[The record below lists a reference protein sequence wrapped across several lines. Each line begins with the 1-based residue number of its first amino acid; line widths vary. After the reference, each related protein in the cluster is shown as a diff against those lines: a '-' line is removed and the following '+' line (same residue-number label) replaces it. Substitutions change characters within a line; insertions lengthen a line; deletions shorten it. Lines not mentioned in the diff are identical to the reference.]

1 MRSRSFSFSLL
12 LTLGFAAACGGSER
26 PNLFEDPTTSPTG
39 TVPPGT
45 GPDGGPVGF
54 GEGNTDGLVIDPS
67 NAILFIDT
75 ATNPPTPAKQA
86 FKVVRKSAALGDKDV
101 TAGATFDLEKP
112 EIGRFTGNTFE
123 SVATLPPDPPGVT
136 SSITVRAD
144 GGSAGGKITVVP
156 LRRSTDQ
163 RDFFFVV
170 PYNEPPNP
178 QNDVLKFK
186 TNIQSVDVAFVTD
199 TTGSMSN
206 EINGI
211 KTALGGTLLTQ
222 LQAAIPSVG
231 MSIVSHKDETDGTG
245 ELVKVLQVITPT
257 LALAQA
263 AAGRLGATGGGDT
276 PEGQV
281 PAMFHVLT
289 GQAVTGVTAHTPPAG
304 TTGGVDFRSGAV
316 PVVVLIT
323 DAPWHAT
330 RGGVTTPQLNT
341 AFTTANAR
349 FVALTSD
356 SDSTNESQ
364 PDALSDATASN
375 LPPSAFTGCT
385 AGQCCTGINGAA
397 RAPTAAG
404 GRCRLNFKYAKSSPN
419 IGQGVVNAIKAIAV
433 GSTYDVTVIPRND
446 PANANMVDATKFIK
460 ALRAK
465 DEGDPA
471 QGCPAHAA
479 KDTNADGIKDTF
491 TAVTVGTPVCF
502 EVIPQTNT
510 TAEPQITA
518 QFYNA
523 FLDVVGV
530 PGNIKLD
537 QRKVLFLVPPKAAVT
552 K

>member
-1 MRSRSFSFSLL
+1 MRKSVSFSLVL
-12 LTLGFAAACGGSER
+12 ALGCAAACGGSDR
-26 PNLFEDPTTSPTG
+26 PTLFDDPSANPSSNPFG
-39 TVPPGT
+39 T
-45 GPDGGPVGF
+45 PDGGREGGLGF
-54 GEGNTDGLVIDPS
+54 GDGTENGLAIDPS
-67 NAILFIDT
+67 NAVVFIDT
-75 ATNPPTPAKQA
+75 ATNPPTPAKQT
-86 FKVVRKSAALGDKDV
+86 FRVIRKSAQGDKDV
-101 TAGATFDLEKP
+101 TAGATFEIEKP
-112 EIGRFTGNTFE
+112 ELGRFTGATFE

-136 SSITVRAD
+136 TSITVRAD

-170 PYNEPPNP
+170 PYNEAPNP

-186 TNIQSVDVAFVTD
+186 TNIQSVDVAFTVD

-206 EINGI
+206 EITGI
-211 KTALGGTLLTQ
+211 RNALGGTLLTQ

-231 MSIVSHKDETDGTG
+231 MSIVSHRDETDGAA
-245 ELVKVLQVITPT
+245 LVQVLQVITPT
-257 LALAQA
+257 LTLAQTA
-263 AAGRLGATGGGDT
+263 AARLGATGGGDT

-289 GQAVTGVTAHTPPAG
+289 GQAVSGVAAHTAPAG
-304 TTGGVDFRSGAV
+304 TKGGVDFRTGAV
-316 PVVVLIT
+316 PVVVLIS

-356 SDSTNESQ
+356 SDPSNESQ
-364 PDALSDATASN
+364 ADALSDATASN
-375 LPPSAFTGCT
+375 LPPASFTGCT
-385 AGQCCTGINGAA
+385 AGQCCTGINGVA
-397 RAPTAAG
+397 RAPVG
-404 GRCRLNFKYAKSSPN
+404 GRCRLNFKYAKSNPN

-446 PANANMVDATKFIK
+446 PANPNAVDATKFIK

-471 QGCPAHAA
+471 QGCPAHPA
-479 KDTNADGIKDTF
+479 KDTNGDGVKDTF

-502 EVIPQTNT
+502 EVIPQMNT